1 MYFRFILNLLSLLIL
16 TQLLWQTYYN
26 VLPILRI
33 SLSGMEMES
42 NVEML
47 KCVVSSIYNIIIGF
61 VVSFQLQ
68 FENLRTHCTGECF
81 RLYNKQF
88 RADISD
94 KTDRIIKFI
103 VSCTDQC
110 VNLMENAIE
119 KEQNK

>member
-1 MYFRFILNLLSLLIL
+1 MKTSILVAFVLVVVTVTMVTAQSSTATLL
-16 TQLLWQTYYN
+16 
-26 VLPILRI
+26 PEPR
-33 SLSGMEMES
+33 
-42 NVEML
+42 
-47 KCVVSSIYNIIIGF
+47 
-61 VVSFQLQ
+61 LQ

-103 VSCTDQC
+103 TSCTDQC

-119 KEQNK
+119 KEQNRGH